1 MIKAIP
7 WKALGVFVIGLVLGV
22 YLGGSTTVKAI
33 VTIFDTDSVS
43 RSLNKPT
50 NLNTTSI
57 EFKDNK
63 FKKSDSIKI
72 QLSQEPKT
80 KQTIKNDSCAVTI
93 KEYNKLTNIQKN
105 KFKRWLR

>member
-7 WKALGVFVIGLVLGV
+7 WKALGVFVLGLVLGV

-33 VTIFDTDSVS
+33 VTIFDTESVS
-43 RSLNKPT
+43 KSLNKPT
-50 NLNTTSI
+50 NQNNTSI

-80 KQTIKNDSCAVTI
+80 TQVIKLDSCAVTV
-93 KEYNKLTNIQKN
+93 KEYNKLSNSQKN